1 MLQNVTLEM
10 SLKPFRKTDPAS
22 VDQVCR
28 KVFEQWKPLVHDV
41 PCVSV
46 LLWSADGSELLD
58 YRGEPD
64 AAFSWAKYIG
74 GANNREASHA
84 AIDPDNL
91 GLHSRC
97 YLYCADPPE
106 MTYRILGQIVESLK
120 RIGKEVLG
128 AERTIRV
135 GTTFDP
141 GPEFAKSA
149 FKYSR
154 HNEICM
160 GNDMGRATMV
170 CSYARLHGDDTKY
183 AAFPDGIPEGLPFGT
198 FFGAQTR
205 CFLQD
210 MGFDYIWFSNGLG
223 FGRETWAATGAIFD
237 GERFHGDRLA
247 EVRQDVVD
255 FWQYFR
261 QECPDYP
268 IETRGTNMS
277 MGIDFATDGVPL
289 RTIYDGDYG
298 LLPPPNSPWA
308 AINGDFGLELMGHMS
323 RIAGLPKDAE
333 PIRHPYLFRFYIHDI
348 WWANSPWYD
357 RYNSQPHDIYLPL
370 SVARIDGTGKVESP
384 THLSLLSI
392 DNCFGDLPDACVNEP
407 VPHLRRAVKEAPD
420 DVAPVVWVYPFD
432 EYTAAGSE
440 QELMQMFAGD
450 WFIRGAI
457 NEGAPVSMVVSTA
470 NFCLHDP
477 ALYSGSILVT
487 PVPQADSAF
496 EEKILAYTRNGGK
509 VVFYGGTD
517 LASEKFLTAL
527 GLRNTDDSRDGVM
540 PLILNGT
547 DAGEIKIVPITSGGG
562 LSAISDGG
570 SDAWASA
577 GEKAVAVQK
586 GNAVWVRGIVSCDY
600 RKGAR
605 QPTPQ
610 DSTKYFTGECF
621 LRLALDRLGVQIR
634 LDKRP
639 GVKSPVIMTHRH
651 DNAYVFSVYS
661 PSTTVKTSLRYPLG
675 APVLD
680 GYETV
685 LENGYAVYHFPKAEH
700 RECRV
705 FVEQE
710 EGIVG
715 CQEIPPVSAQY
726 RRRVEV
732 SGLVNATVRFLAE
745 EYCKDNIQVL
755 RNSHRDY
762 YFVSDPFDGTYVTD
776 GNLTYYEVRNVTGRM
791 TFSMPFR
798 EDSLPPQEIPPE
810 EY

>member
-10 SLKPFRKTDPAS
+10 SLKPFRQTDSAS
-22 VDQVCR
+22 IDAVCR
-28 KVFEQWKPLVHDV
+28 KVFEQWKPLVRDV

-46 LLWSADGSELLD
+46 LMWSADGSELLD

-64 AAFSWAKYIG
+64 ASFSWAKYIG
-74 GANNREASHA
+74 GANNREVSHA

-97 YLYCADPPE
+97 YLFCEDPPE
-106 MTYRILGQIVESLK
+106 MTYRILGQIVLSLK

-128 AERTIRV
+128 EDKTIRV

-141 GPEFAKSA
+141 GPEFAKSV

-170 CSYARLHGDDTKY
+170 CSYARLNGDDTHY
-183 AAFPDGIPEGLPFGT
+183 AAFPDGIPDGLPFGT
-198 FFGAQTR
+198 FFGAQSEK
-205 CFLQD
+205 FLKD

-237 GERFHGDRLA
+237 GEAFHGEKLP

-261 QECPDYP
+261 KECPDYP

-289 RTIYDGDYG
+289 RTIYDGDFG

-323 RIAGLPKDAE
+323 RIAGLPKDNE
-333 PIRHPYLFRFYIHDI
+333 DIRHPYLFRFYIHDI

-357 RYNSQPHDIYLPL
+357 RYNSQPHDIYLPM
-370 SVARIDGTGKVESP
+370 SVARIDSRGKIEPP
-384 THLSLLSI
+384 THLNLLSI
-392 DNCFGDLPDACVNEP
+392 DNCFGELPDACADEP
-407 VPHLRRAVKEAPD
+407 IPHLKKAVKDAPD
-420 DVAPVVWVYPFD
+420 AVAPVVWVYPFD
-432 EYTAAGSE
+432 EYTAASSE
-440 QELMQMFAGD
+440 QELMDMYAGD

-457 NEGAPVSMVVSTA
+457 NDGAPVSMVVSTA

-477 ALYSGSILVT
+477 MLYQNSILVT
-487 PVPQADSAF
+487 PVPKEGSIF
-496 EEKILAYTRNGGK
+496 EEKILAYTENGGR
-509 VVFYGGTD
+509 VIFYGNTA
-517 LASEKFLTAL
+517 LASEAFMRYM
-527 GLRNTDDSRDGVM
+527 GLRHTTDSIDGEL
-540 PLILNGT
+540 PLCVNST
-547 DAGEIKIVPITSGGG
+547 EAGMLKVTPITSAGG
-562 LSAISDGG
+562 LATVSENEQSV
-570 SDAWASA
+570 WAKA
-577 GEKAVAVQK
+577 GEKAIAVQVN
-586 GNAVWVRGIVSCDY
+586 NAVWLRGTVGADY

-610 DSTKYFTGECF
+610 DSTKYILGETF
-621 LRLALDRLGVQIR
+621 LRLALDRLGLQIR

-639 GVKSPVIMTHRH
+639 GVKSPVIMSHRH
-651 DNAYVFSVYS
+651 DNAVMFSVYS
-661 PSTTVKTSLRYPLG
+661 PSTTVKTALRYPWG

-680 GYETV
+680 GYETI
-685 LENGYAVYHFPKAEH
+685 LEDGFATYHFPKAEH

-705 FVEQE
+705 FVEQA
-710 EGIVG
+710 EGIVS

-726 RRRVEV
+726 RRRVEI
-732 SGLVNATVRFLAE
+732 SGLQNATVRFFAE

-755 RNSHRDY
+755 RNSHRDN
-762 YFVSDPFDGTYVTD
+762 YFIGDPFEGEYVTD
-776 GNLTYYEVRNVTGRM
+776 GDLTWYEVKNVTGRM

-798 EDSLPPQEIPPE
+798 EHKLPPQEIPAE

>member
-10 SLKPFRKTDPAS
+10 SLKPFRKTDSAS
-22 VDQVCR
+22 VDAVCR
-28 KVFEQWKPLVHDV
+28 KVFEQWKPLVRDV

-46 LLWSADGSELLD
+46 LMWSADGSELLD
-58 YRGEPD
+58 YRGNPD
-64 AAFSWAKYIG
+64 DTFSWAKYIG

-97 YLYCADPPE
+97 YLFCEDPPE
-106 MTYRILGQIVESLK
+106 MTYRILGQIVSALK

-128 AERTIRV
+128 EDKVIRV

-170 CSYARLHGDDTKY
+170 CSYARLKGDNTPY
-183 AAFPDGIPEGLPFGT
+183 AAYPDGIPEGLPFGT
-198 FFGAQTR
+198 FFGAQSEK
-205 CFLQD
+205 FLKD
-210 MGFDYIWFSNGLG
+210 LGFDYIWFSNGLG

-237 GERFHGDRLA
+237 GEVFHGEKLP

-261 QECPDYP
+261 RECPDFP

-323 RIAGLPKDAE
+323 RIAGLPKDGE
-333 PIRHPYLFRFYIHDI
+333 NIRHPYLFRFYIHDI
-348 WWANSPWYD
+348 WWVNSPWYD

-370 SVARIDGTGKVESP
+370 SVARLDSLGKVEPP

-392 DNCFGDLPDACVNEP
+392 DNSFGELPDACADEP
-407 VPHLRRAVKEAPD
+407 IPHLKKALRDAPD
-420 DVAPVVWVYPFD
+420 AVAPVVWVYPFD
-432 EYTAAGSE
+432 EYTAASSE
-440 QELMQMFAGD
+440 QELMDMYAGD

-457 NEGAPVSMVVSTA
+457 NDGAPVSMVVSTA
-470 NFCLHDP
+470 NFCQHDP
-477 ALYSGSILVT
+477 AMYQNSILVT
-487 PVPQADSAF
+487 PVPKAGTMF
-496 EEKILAYTRNGGK
+496 EEKILAYAENGGR
-509 VVFYGGTD
+509 VVFYGNTA
-517 LASEKFLTAL
+517 LASEAFLRYM
-527 GLRNTDDSRDGVM
+527 GLRNTADSIDGEL
-540 PLILNGT
+540 PLLVNGT
-547 DAGEIKIVPITSGGG
+547 VTGMLKVTPVTSAGG
-562 LSAISDGG
+562 LATVSENDSAV
-570 SDAWASA
+570 WASA
-577 GEKAVAVQK
+577 GDKAIAVQT
-586 GNAVWVRGIVSCDY
+586 GSTVWLRGTVGADY

-610 DSTKYFTGECF
+610 DSTKYCPGETF
-621 LRLALDRLGVQIR
+621 LRLALDRLGLQIR
-634 LDKRP
+634 FDKRP
-639 GVKSPVIMTHRH
+639 GVKSPVIMSHRH
-651 DNAYVFSVYS
+651 DNAVIFSVYS
-661 PSTTVKTSLRYPLG
+661 PSTTVKTALRYPWG

-680 GYETV
+680 GYETI
-685 LENGYAVYHFPKAEH
+685 LENGFSTYHFPKAEH

-705 FVEQE
+705 FVEQA
-710 EGIVG
+710 EGIVS

-726 RRRVEV
+726 RRRVEI
-732 SGLVNATVRFLAE
+732 SGLQNATVRFFAE
-745 EYCKDNIQVL
+745 EYCRDNIQVL
-755 RNSHRDY
+755 RNSHRDN
-762 YFVSDPFDGTYVTD
+762 YFVGDPFAGEYVTD
-776 GNLTYYEVRNVTGRM
+776 GNLTWYEVKNVTGRM
-791 TFSMPFR
+791 TFSMPYR
-798 EDSLPPQEIPPE
+798 EGKLPPQEIPTE

>member
-10 SLKPFRKTDPAS
+10 SLKPFRKTDDSSIDA
-22 VDQVCR
+22 VCR
-28 KVFEQWKPLVHDV
+28 KVFEQWKPLVRDV

-46 LLWSADGSELLD
+46 MLWSADGSELLD
-58 YRGEPD
+58 YRGDLD
-64 AAFSWAKYIG
+64 APFSYAKYIG
-74 GANNREASHA
+74 GANNREGSHA

-97 YLYCADPPE
+97 YLFCEDPPE
-106 MTYRILGQIVESLK
+106 MTYRILRQVVSSLK

-128 AERTIRV
+128 ETRTIRV

-141 GPEFAKSA
+141 GPEFAKSS

-170 CSYARLHGDDTKY
+170 CSYARLNGDDTSY
-183 AAFPDGIPEGLPFGT
+183 AAFPEGIPDGLPFGT
-198 FFGAQTR
+198 FFGAQSEK
-205 CFLQD
+205 FLSD

-237 GERFHGDRLA
+237 GEQFHGDKLVG
-247 EVRQDVVD
+247 VRQDVVD

-261 QECPDYP
+261 KECPAYP

-289 RTIYDGDYG
+289 RTIYDGGYD

-323 RIAGLPKDAE
+323 RIAGLPNENED
-333 PIRHPYLFRFYIHDI
+333 IRHPYLFRFYIHDI

-357 RYNSQPHDIYLPL
+357 RYNSQPHDIYLPM
-370 SVARIDGTGKVESP
+370 SVARIDSCGKIESP

-392 DNCFGDLPDACVNEP
+392 DNCFGDMPDACADEP
-407 VPHLRRAVKEAPD
+407 IPHLRRAVKEAPD

-432 EYTAAGSE
+432 EYSAASDD
-440 QELMQMFAGD
+440 QELMDMYAGD
-450 WFIRGAI
+450 WWIRGAI
-457 NEGAPVSMVVSTA
+457 NDGAPVSMVVSTT
-470 NFCLHDP
+470 NFCQHD
-477 ALYSGSILVT
+477 LSMYKNSILVT
-487 PVPQADSAF
+487 PVPKASSPF
-496 EEKILAYTRNGGK
+496 EERILAYASTGGK
-509 VVFYGGTD
+509 VVFYGNTLRASAAFLD
-517 LASEKFLTAL
+517 LF
-527 GLRNTDDSRDGVM
+527 GLRNTADTAEGELPLTIDGA
-540 PLILNGT
+540 
-547 DAGEIKIVPITSGGG
+547 DAGMCKVVPIVSGGA
-562 LSAISDGG
+562 LATEACDGC
-570 SDAWASA
+570 
-577 GEKAVAVQK
+577 
-586 GNAVWVRGIVSCDY
+586 AVWAEAGGKVLAAQKDCAVWLRGIVGSEY

-605 QPTPQ
+605 QPSPQ
-610 DSTKYFTGECF
+610 DSTKYCPGETF
-621 LRLALDRLGVQIR
+621 LRLALERLGVQIR
-634 LDKRP
+634 MDKRD

-651 DNAYVFSVYS
+651 DNAVMFSVYS
-661 PSTTVKTSLRYPLG
+661 PSTTVKTKIRYPWG

-680 GYETV
+680 GYETI
-685 LENGYAVYHFPKAEH
+685 LEDGFATYHFPKAEH

-705 FVEQE
+705 FVEQA

-732 SGLVNATVRFLAE
+732 TGLVNATVRFFGEA
-745 EYCKDNIQVL
+745 YCKNNLQVL
-755 RNSHRDY
+755 RNSHRDN
-762 YFVSDPFDGTYVTD
+762 YFIGDPFTGEYITD
-776 GNLTYYEVRNVTGRM
+776 GNLTWYEVKNVTGRM
-791 TFSMPFR
+791 TFSMPFP
-798 EDSLPPQEIPPE
+798 EDKLPPQEIPPE

>member
-10 SLKPFRKTDPAS
+10 SLKPFRKTDPVS
-22 VDQVCR
+22 VKTVCR
-28 KVFEQWKPLVHDV
+28 KVFEQWKPLVRDV
-41 PCVSV
+41 PCVSI

-64 AAFSWAKYIG
+64 EPFSWAKYIG

-84 AIDPDNL
+84 AIDPEGL

-97 YLYCADPPE
+97 YLFCEDPPE
-106 MTYRILGQIVESLK
+106 MTYRILRLVVASLK
-120 RIGKEVLG
+120 EAGKEVLG
-128 AERTIRV
+128 ADRQIRV

-170 CSYARLHGDDTKY
+170 CSYAKLQGDSTRY
-183 AAFPDGIPEGLPFGT
+183 AAFPDGIPDGLPFGT
-198 FFGAQTR
+198 FFGAQAQ
-205 CFLQD
+205 CFLTD

-237 GERFHGDRLA
+237 GERFHGDKLPD
-247 EVRQDVVD
+247 VRQDVVD

-261 QECPDYP
+261 KECPAYP

-323 RIAGLPKDAE
+323 RIAGLPKE
-333 PIRHPYLFRFYIHDI
+333 EEEIRHPYLFRFYIHDI

-357 RYNSQPHDIYLPL
+357 RYNSQPHDIYLPM
-370 SVARIDGTGKVESP
+370 SIARIDSRGRIEPP

-392 DNCFGDLPDACVNEP
+392 DNCFGELPDACADEP
-407 VPHLRRAVKEAPD
+407 IPHLRKAVKEAPD
-420 DVAPVVWVYPFD
+420 GVAPVVWVYPFD
-432 EYTAAGSE
+432 EYTAAETG
-440 QELMQMFAGD
+440 QELMDMYAGD

-457 NEGAPVSMVVSTA
+457 NDGAPVSMVVSAA

-477 ALYSGSILVT
+477 VMYRNSILVT
-487 PVPQADSAF
+487 PVPKAGSAW
-496 EEKILAYTRNGGK
+496 EEKMLAYIREGGR
-509 VVFYGGTD
+509 VVFYGNTS
-517 LASEKFLTAL
+517 LASEAFLTAM
-527 GLRNTDDSRDGVM
+527 GLRNTEDCAEGEL
-540 PLILNGT
+540 PLTLNGEN
-547 DAGEIKIVPITSGGG
+547 AGTIKVVPVTSAGG
-562 LSAISDGG
+562 LSTAAVSAA
-570 SDAWASA
+570 SVWACA
-577 GEKAVAVQK
+577 GEKALAIQVKQ
-586 GNAVWVRGIVSCDY
+586 AVWLRGVVGSEY

-605 QPTPQ
+605 QPSPQ
-610 DSTKYFTGECF
+610 DGTKYFTGEQL
-621 LRLALDRLGVQIR
+621 LRLALDRMGIQIR

-639 GVKSPVIMTHRH
+639 GVKSPVIMNHRH
-651 DNAYVFSVYS
+651 DNALMFSVYS
-661 PSTTVKTSLRYPLG
+661 PSTTVTARLRYPWG

-680 GYETV
+680 GYETI
-685 LENGYAVYHFPKAEH
+685 LEDGFALYHFPKAEH

-705 FVEQE
+705 FVEQA

-732 SGLVNATVRFLAE
+732 TGLVNATVRFFAE
-745 EYCKDNIQVL
+745 EYCRDNIQVL
-755 RNSHRDY
+755 RNSHRDN
-762 YFVSDPFDGTYVTD
+762 YFVGDSFEGEYVTD
-776 GNLTYYEVRNVTGRM
+776 GNLTWYEVRNVTGRM

-798 EDSLPPQEIPPE
+798 EEKLPPQEILPE